1 MMRGRGGI
9 RPGAGRKGNWQQ
21 GETQTIRVPAAI
33 KEDLLTLGQ
42 QLDRGHGVI
51 AGQSLQQLE
60 SVLAH
65 YQAQCDAN
73 SGEEWQVMRQLI
85 SEVRTILEHNT
96 HRGFGRMRHQGGYGQ
111 QHQNRCGFGQPA
123 EGKCQNSE
131 RILGENS
138 GAIAPEVCP
147 H

>member
-1 MMRGRGGI
+1 MRGRGGI

-51 AGQSLQQLE
+51 AGQSVQQLE

-73 SGEEWQVMRQLI
+73 SGEEWQVVRQLI
-85 SEVRTILEHNT
+85 SEVRTILEQNT
-96 HRGFGRMRHQGGYGQ
+96 HRGFGRMRHQGGSGQ
-111 QHQNRCGFGQPA
+111 QHQNRCGFGRPA
-123 EGKCQNSE
+123 GGRWQNSNLV
-131 RILGENS
+131 LGENS
-138 GAIAPEVCP
+138 EAIAPEVCP
-147 H
+147 D